1 MPSVGQNSPIRASL
15 DSEQQTLVL
24 VGIPDHTV
32 GQALGASVKPI
43 SVVPCSLTVYHF
55 SWTLVRSRAWITV
68 GEQLKQPKQQSGKY
82 EAVMVYLPYTTERG
96 ARH

>member
-55 SWTLVRSRAWITV
+55 SWTLVRVSAWITV
-68 GEQLKQPKQQSGKY
+68 GE
-82 EAVMVYLPYTTERG
+82 MVSP
-96 ARH
+96 AI